1 MSRFDNQ
8 PLCYRLLIYLLG
20 LLAASNI
27 SKILVNALVTAVLF
41 SFPSANESNLMNF
54 AVYDGNIGNNWM
66 IKIVRTA

>member
-1 MSRFDNQ
+1 
-8 PLCYRLLIYLLG
+8 LG